1 MIDGFNGP
9 DDDDDDIND
18 DPDYDINDDSENTS
32 SDDSENSSSD
42 RDDDSDHETVSDS
55 DDVTDRDWHPSTP
68 MKRPARRNVAKRV
81 IIPVCFINIIFQDP
95 AAGGK
100 SKRNQ

>member
-1 MIDGFNGP
+1 MRAFLLYSFSFTVKKEIVL
-9 DDDDDDIND
+9 
-18 DPDYDINDDSENTS
+18 
-32 SDDSENSSSD
+32 SD

-81 IIPVCFINIIFQDP
+81 IIPV
-95 AAGGK
+95 
-100 SKRNQ
+100 SRLSY